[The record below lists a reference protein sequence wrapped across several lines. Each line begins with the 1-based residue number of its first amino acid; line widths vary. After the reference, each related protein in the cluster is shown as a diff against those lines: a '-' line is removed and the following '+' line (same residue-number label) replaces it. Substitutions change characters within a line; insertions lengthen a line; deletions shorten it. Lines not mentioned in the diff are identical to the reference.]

1 MMQLTRFFAAAT
13 FSAFSLSSVSGILRF
28 EVIVVLK
35 WGAELWI
42 VYGVGGDML
51 LCWRL
56 LDAKESRSSICAL
69 AGIGNM
75 RPFTA
80 L

>member
-1 MMQLTRFFAAAT
+1 MGR
-13 FSAFSLSSVSGILRF
+13 
-28 EVIVVLK
+28 
-35 WGAELWI
+35 GA
-42 VYGVGGDML
+42 VGSVGGDML

-56 LDAKESRSSICAL
+56 LDAKEPRSSICAL